1 MTKKLG
7 LQAFLRREV
16 MKTKFQVPTENESP
30 RFTKEASML
39 SAQPKIYEEPE
50 ENTFRNVSDNK
61 QEDCKAPLERLRH
74 SSTPFAVRY
83 EIKPKSELRIRIEE
97 LRKQLLA
104 IIDTSFKNS
113 HERAISAKERDRL
126 LRSIECLEAQEKR
139 EKDNALRA
147 TGNLPEPI
155 SESER
160 RQRQKELELVKNA
173 LAGKEVRLSSSAHSP
188 CHLSTCTD
196 RSLFQ
201 KVKSPIKRPFRPLDD
216 DPDGET
222 RKALGLP
229 LRRRKLKKTGKWAN
243 ELRCAVPELRYKD
256 YGVEV
261 LKEILMCGADEEQEV
276 WLGKWFSRLDA
287 KITTSSEVRGS
298 AKEKST

>member
-1 MTKKLG
+1 MTKKIG

-16 MKTKFQVPTENESP
+16 MKTKLQVPTENESP
-30 RFTKEASML
+30 GFTKEASML

-50 ENTFRNVSDNK
+50 ENTFRNVSDDK
-61 QEDCKAPLERLRH
+61 KEDYKAPLERLRH
-74 SSTPFAVRY
+74 PSTPFAVRY

-104 IIDTSFKNS
+104 VIDTSFKNS

-160 RQRQKELELVKNA
+160 KQRQKELELVKNA
-173 LAGKEVRLSSSAHSP
+173 LAGKE
-188 CHLSTCTD
+188 
-196 RSLFQ
+196 

-243 ELRCAVPELRYKD
+243 ELRYAVPELRYKD

-298 AKEKST
+298 VKEKSTRRKEKGPALL

>member
-16 MKTKFQVPTENESP
+16 MKTKLQVPTENESP

-50 ENTFRNVSDNK
+50 ENTFRNVSDDK

-97 LRKQLLA
+97 LRKKLLA
-104 IIDTSFKNS
+104 VIDTSFKNS

-155 SESER
+155 SEFER

-173 LAGKEVRLSSSAHSP
+173 LAGKE
-188 CHLSTCTD
+188 
-196 RSLFQ
+196 

-243 ELRCAVPELRYKD
+243 ELRYAVPELRYKD

-298 AKEKST
+298 AKEKSTRRKEKGPALW